1 MPRTIDRFE
10 LMRLLVRVAET
21 GSLSAAGRS
30 LGLSQP
36 SASRQL
42 KILEREL
49 GAQLVMR
56 TTHELA
62 FTEAGEDFLSEA
74 RQMLAAWDA
83 AAEQANTGSEK
94 LQGRIRIAAAMGMG
108 QTVLADLAGSF
119 VAQHQGISL
128 DWILIDEPRDM
139 IAEGI
144 DLWIRVGPVRDES
157 LIVRRIWT
165 IERALVSAREE
176 DASATHPSDLS
187 TAPAIILAPYVGA
200 RIDLTGPEGETYSL
214 EPLSRIRTDNIFAA
228 ERLTRSQRGYSILPL
243 WLIDEAL
250 ENGALDIIC
259 QGWRPPELSLSVAYP
274 QSRFRPA
281 RVKAF
286 VDFLRSELPVFG
298 RGIKAS

>member
-1 MPRTIDRFE
+1 MPRAVDRFE

-42 KILEREL
+42 KTLEREL

-62 FTEAGEDFLSEA
+62 FTEAGEDFLSDA
-74 RQMLAAWDA
+74 RQLLAGWDA
-83 AAEQANTGSEK
+83 AAERAGTGAEN
-94 LQGRIRIAAAMGMG
+94 LQGRIRIAAPMGMG
-108 QTVLADLAGSF
+108 QTVLADLAGAF
-119 VAQHQGISL
+119 VEQHPGVSL
-128 DWILIDEPRDM
+128 DWLLIDEPRDM
-139 IAEGI
+139 IAGGI

-165 IERALVSAREE
+165 IDRVLVSARDE
-176 DASATHPSDLS
+176 DARAAHPSDLGA
-187 TAPAIILAPYVGA
+187 APAIVLGPYVGA
-200 RIDLTGPEGETYSL
+200 RIELAGPEGETHLL
-214 EPLSRIRTDNIFAA
+214 EPRSRIRTDNIFAA
-228 ERLTRSQRGYSILPL
+228 ERLTLSGQGYSILPL
-243 WLIDEAL
+243 WLVEHAL
-250 ENGALDIIC
+250 ESGELRGIC
-259 QGWRPPELSLSVAYP
+259 RGWRPPQLALSVAYP

-286 VDFLRSELPVFG
+286 LDVLRSDLQVFG
-298 RGIKAS
+298 RGIEPI